1 MAIISPIFRGLKK
14 LGPGGSVAGA
24 PSLDVLLT
32 AYASCK
38 HKILVLSKV
47 APSFD
52 GDNLLLRTST
62 NGGVSH
68 DAGAGNYSWA
78 SSAVNVVPATA
89 DTGAASDTA
98 IVIAGG
104 VGNAAGESVNCI
116 ITLFDTT
123 DVTKNTRVV
132 YEGVSFNV
140 NAQLG
145 SFRGGGQR
153 NAAQDTD
160 SVQIKFNTGTITL
173 DWALYG
179 LE

>member
-1 MAIISPIFRGLKK
+1 MPMIFPPFKGFKK
-14 LGPGGSVAGA
+14 LGPGGSVLAQ
-24 PSLDVLLT
+24 PSIDIPLS
-32 AYASCK
+32 AYTSHK
-38 HKILVLSKV
+38 HKILVLSKI
-47 APSFD
+47 APSVD

-62 NGGVSH
+62 NGGGVY

-78 SSAVNVVPATA
+78 ASSVNVVPATA
-89 DTGAASDTA
+89 DTGVASDTA

-104 VGNAAGESVNCI
+104 VGNAVGESVNCI

-123 DVTKNTRVV
+123 DAAKNTRVV
-132 YEGVSFNV
+132 YEGTSFNV

-160 SVQIKFNTGTITL
+160 AIQIRFNAGNISGEW
-173 DWALYG
+173 DLYG